1 MVSLMDYILEDV
13 VLGNKNR
20 VKYYRIKNSTES
32 AADYSRDKVKEM
44 LKSGI
49 IIQGLYLDKL
59 GRVRRKYLESKTL
72 SASLNISIQK
82 GNEVYT
88 KDLLEMKPRNC
99 VRDIVKFCKSNISD
113 RVYILYGLRRTG
125 KTVAMKHSI
134 LELARQGIQ
143 DNVYLITIEK
153 ETTWNELLNTLNSI
167 KNSIV
172 FIDEITR
179 ITDIVDIIHV
189 LSDRLSGSNNIKFVL
204 TGTDSYV
211 FFLANN
217 SNLFGRAFYSHS
229 TLLPYY
235 EYKRV
240 ASKDLQEYIKDGTLF
255 GSLYSES
262 TLINRINSMIIANV
276 IITLKR
282 NTGFIQTNPM
292 YESLAKFDLGELG
305 FLVYTVLA
313 SAMQT
318 KYTNNI
324 NSDTVK
330 KLGQKKLGL
339 LAAACQLDIAEIPS
353 KLTNIKVSDMKLVH
367 YILSSLDI
375 TKDVKNLTNFVLDP
389 DIYKSITD
397 QEVCITQPGLL
408 WAVLK
413 MLGIRDDA
421 VKGIVTENTII
432 ASVYMLPKNSEYAVL
447 DAGYLKYEYN
457 NEHHEIDVVLRIG
470 ETSTAS
476 NILTLIEVKH
486 SNKQKEDYK
495 KHLISLDIKDD
506 SYKKINKLIIYTGNT
521 SDKDLNGIRYINIEE
536 FLLNPWNFIV

>member
-1 MVSLMDYILEDV
+1 MDYILEDV

-32 AADYSRDKVKEM
+32 VADYSRDKVKEM

-99 VRDIVKFCKSNISD
+99 VKDIVKFCKSNISD

-134 LELARQGIQ
+134 LELAKQGIQ

-276 IITLKR
+276 ILTLKR

-330 KLGQKKLGL
+330 RLGQKKLGL
-339 LAAACQLDIAEIPS
+339 LATACQLDIAEIPN

-495 KHLISLDIKDD
+495 KHLKSLDIKDD

-521 SDKDLNGIRYINIEE
+521 SDKDLNGIRYINIEG
-536 FLLNPWNFIV
+536 FLLNPWNFII

>member
-1 MVSLMDYILEDV
+1 MYYILENA
-13 VLGNKNR
+13 VLDNKNR
-20 VKYYRIKNSTES
+20 IKYYRLKDSTGNILE
-32 AADYSRDKVKEM
+32 YKRDIIKEM
-44 LKSGI
+44 LLQGI

-153 ETTWNELLNTLNSI
+153 ETTWNELLNTLNNI

-262 TLINRINSMIIANV
+262 TIINRINSMIIANV
-276 IITLKR
+276 ILTLKR

-339 LAAACQLDIAEIPS
+339 LATACQLDIAEIPS

>member
-1 MVSLMDYILEDV
+1 MDYILEDV

-32 AADYSRDKVKEM
+32 VADYSRDKVKEM

-153 ETTWNELLNTLNSI
+153 ETTWNELLNTLNNI

-240 ASKDLQEYIKDGTLF
+240 ASKDLREYIKDGTLF

-276 IITLKR
+276 ILTLKR

-339 LAAACQLDIAEIPS
+339 LATACQLDIAEIPS

>member
-1 MVSLMDYILEDV
+1 MYYILENA
-13 VLGNKNR
+13 VLDNKNR
-20 VKYYRIKNSTES
+20 IKYYRLKDSTGNILE
-32 AADYSRDKVKEM
+32 YKRDIIKEM
-44 LKSGI
+44 LLQGI

-153 ETTWNELLNTLNSI
+153 ETTWNELLSTLNNI

-276 IITLKR
+276 ILTLKR

-339 LAAACQLDIAEIPS
+339 LATACQLDIAEIPS

-495 KHLISLDIKDD
+495 KHLRSLDIKDD

-521 SDKDLNGIRYINIEE
+521 SDKDLNEIRYINIEE

>member
-1 MVSLMDYILEDV
+1 MDYILEDV

-32 AADYSRDKVKEM
+32 VADYSRDKVKEM

-276 IITLKR
+276 ILTLKR

-318 KYTNNI
+318 KYINNI

-339 LAAACQLDIAEIPS
+339 LATACQLDIAEIPS

-375 TKDVKNLTNFVLDP
+375 TKDVKNLTNFVLDT
-389 DIYKSITD
+389 DLYKSITD

-421 VKGIVTENTII
+421 VKGIVTENTVI
-432 ASVYMLPKNSEYAVL
+432 ASVYMLPKNSEYALL
-447 DAGYLKYEYN
+447 DVGYLKYEYN
-457 NEHHEIDVVLRIG
+457 KEQHEIDVVLRIG

-495 KHLISLDIKDD
+495 KHLKSLDIKDD
-506 SYKKINKLIIYTGNT
+506 SYKKN
-521 SDKDLNGIRYINIEE
+521 
-536 FLLNPWNFIV
+536 